1 MKKKTNLSRRSL
13 GAIFM
18 IFALVLT
25 LAVPAFSVEPVQAAS
40 KKTQALKAYSNFLS
54 KSTINWNGAIVK
66 VSKCKF
72 TLVYIDKDSVP
83 ELLVDAMSAGS
94 YHTAG
99 YFKIYG
105 YRNGKVVDLVT
116 ARDDFTYYK
125 KSGVLA
131 TRAFMRGESWSYYR
145 LSGGKA
151 TYFLGKFTNLKT
163 QYNNAKFK
171 TISKSTLNKTL
182 KKYTKGKKAVK
193 RIKTYANTKANRK
206 KYLK

>member
-18 IFALVLT
+18 ILALVLT

-40 KKTQALKAYSNFLS
+40 KKTQALKAYNKFLS
-54 KSTINWNGAIVK
+54 KSTLNWNGAKVK

-72 TLVYIDKDSVP
+72 ALVYVDKDSVP
-83 ELLVDAMSAGS
+83 ELLVDALSAGS
-94 YHTAG
+94 YHAAG
-99 YFKIYG
+99 YFKLYG
-105 YRNGKVVDLVT
+105 YKNGKVVDIAT

-125 KSGVLA
+125 KSGVFA
-131 TRAFMRGESWSYYR
+131 TRSFLRGEIWGYNK
-145 LSGGKA
+145 LSGTKS
-151 TYFLGKFTNLKT
+151 TYFLGKFTNLRT
-163 QYNNAKFK
+163 QYNNAKFQN
-171 TISKSTLNKTL
+171 ISKSTFNRTL

-193 RIKTYANTKANRK
+193 HIKTYANTKANRK